1 MRVPEHIDSSL
12 LAPCG
17 VNCFACYKHLA
28 AKKPCCGCLAGDE
41 GKPGHCR
48 TCFIKECCEDKGI
61 ARCFECA
68 EFPCP
73 ESKRM
78 ERNYKK
84 YGVSP
89 VGNLARARAVG
100 LDAFMREERERW
112 SCTSCGRGAVSQHRG
127 VCSECGH
134 AVGSR

>member
-1 MRVPEHIDSSL
+1 MRMPERIDSRL

-28 AKKPCCGCLAGDE
+28 PRKPCCGCLTGDV

-48 TCFIKECCEDKGI
+48 ACAIRECCESKGFTW
-61 ARCFECA
+61 CFECA
-68 EFPCP
+68 DFPCS

-89 VGNLARARAVG
+89 IGNLTSVRAAG
-100 LDAFMREERERW
+100 LDAFMRQERERW
-112 SCTSCGRGAVSQHRG
+112 LCAECGGAVSQHQG
-127 VCSECGH
+127 ACSECGH
-134 AVGSR
+134 AAGS

>member
-1 MRVPEHIDSSL
+1 MHLPDRIDPSL

-28 AKKPCCGCLAGDE
+28 KKKPCGGCFFESE

-48 TCFIKECCEDKGI
+48 TCAIKECCERGGI
-61 ARCFECA
+61 ERCAECS
-68 EFPCP
+68 EFPCA
-73 ESKRM
+73 ENKRM

-89 VGNLARARAVG
+89 IGNLELVRAEGAV
-100 LDAFMREERERW
+100 AFMEGERERW
-112 SCTSCGRGAVSQHRG
+112 ACPVCGGAVTQHG
-127 VCSECGH
+127 STCSECGK
-134 AVGSR
+134 AV

>member
-1 MRVPEHIDSSL
+1 
-12 LAPCG
+12 
-17 VNCFACYKHLA
+17 
-28 AKKPCCGCLAGDE
+28 
-41 GKPGHCR
+41 
-48 TCFIKECCEDKGI
+48 
-61 ARCFECA
+61 
-68 EFPCP
+68 
-73 ESKRM
+73 M

-89 VGNLARARAVG
+89 VGNLVRARAVG